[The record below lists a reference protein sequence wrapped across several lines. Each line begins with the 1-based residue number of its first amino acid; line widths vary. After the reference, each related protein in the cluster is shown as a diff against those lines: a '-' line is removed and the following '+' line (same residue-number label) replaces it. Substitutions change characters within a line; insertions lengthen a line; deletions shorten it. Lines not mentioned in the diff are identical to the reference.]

1 MDLWRWKD
9 SVLGDGRD
17 FFVPKPKTLT
27 ALNRL
32 LLERCS
38 FVQECAVLSNCAR
51 FEILVWSADPKTDP
65 LTIQH
70 QVAHVLAA
78 QLEAHQKQPMTIQR
92 ILAKQFSGIDT
103 PDSID
108 TKAAPCTNDAIL
120 KDITSYWN
128 CISGVESVCHYL
140 CLVAAGMAIR
150 PNRPELKVPVFRP
163 FSSRDAHILLQL
175 KRSPT
180 EGGNHVRLL
189 WDAARS
195 AGKAARD
202 TNRVPEL
209 ASLRPYGTSD
219 HKKYSIDPPIAL
231 QEAVTQAAMQRAI
244 EPTVRD
250 CIERWNAMHMSSRII
265 TLRQRIERMAQTDEE
280 RKWLRKEI
288 HQPSMD
294 LRQGIDIDVESLV
307 QELEL
312 QLMQQRQ

>member
-1 MDLWRWKD
+1 
-9 SVLGDGRD
+9 
-17 FFVPKPKTLT
+17 
-27 ALNRL
+27 
-32 LLERCS
+32 
-38 FVQECAVLSNCAR
+38 
-51 FEILVWSADPKTDP
+51 
-65 LTIQH
+65 
-70 QVAHVLAA
+70 
-78 QLEAHQKQPMTIQR
+78 MTIQR
-92 ILAKQFSGIDT
+92 ILAKQFSGLDT

-108 TKAAPCTNDAIL
+108 TEAPPCTDDSVV

-128 CISGVESVCHYL
+128 CISGVEPVCQYL

-175 KRSPT
+175 KRTPT

-189 WDAARS
+189 WDAART

-209 ASLRPYGTSD
+209 SWLRPYGTSD
-219 HKKYSIDPPIAL
+219 HKKYSIDPPMAL
-231 QEAVTQAAMQRAI
+231 QQAVTQAAMERAI

-250 CIERWNAMHMSSRII
+250 CIERWNAMHMSNSII
-265 TLRQRIERMAQTDEE
+265 NLRQQIERMAQTDEE
-280 RKWLRKEI
+280 RQWLRKEM

-307 QELEL
+307 QELEI
-312 QLMQQRQ
+312 QLMLQRQMKGTIPASQPIQSLSTARKANHPT